1 VLVHVQPDKSLLV
14 VLALIAQLA
23 NMLPWAIH
31 PAPTVWQA
39 RYLHRSAK
47 AHAFLAPKARMRCL
61 QGLLFATIAMLVTLL
76 VQEQLQ
82 ALVLVAQLARALEE
96 SLALLVWTA

>member
-1 VLVHVQPDKSLLV
+1 VYARPDKSLLV

-23 NMLPWAIH
+23 LMLSWAIH
-31 PAPTVWQA
+31 RAPTVWQA
-39 RYLHRSAK
+39 GYLHPSAK
-47 AHAFLAPKARMRCL
+47 AHAFLAQVASMQCL

-82 ALVLVAQLARALEE
+82 ALALVAHLARALEE
-96 SLALLVWTA
+96 SLAALA

>member
-1 VLVHVQPDKSLLV
+1 MQC
-14 VLALIAQLA
+14 Q
-23 NMLPWAIH
+23 
-31 PAPTVWQA
+31 
-39 RYLHRSAK
+39 
-47 AHAFLAPKARMRCL
+47 